1 MKRRRGVRLA
11 GFSLGFSLMELLLAL
26 VIAAVLVAIAL
37 PSYAGYTAR
46 ARRVAARSSLV
57 QLAHW
62 LERVA
67 TSTGSYPADTD
78 IPAGL
83 LKSDGDHYR
92 LKATTKN
99 STFKLEAAP
108 LGAQAG
114 DRCGTLTLLQSGERN
129 ISNATSDTTVD
140 ACWNR

>member
-1 MKRRRGVRLA
+1 MNRRVNTRPA
-11 GFSLGFSLMELLLAL
+11 GFSLIELMVTL
-26 VIAAVLVAIAL
+26 VMIAVLAAIAL
-37 PSYAGYTAR
+37 PSYGQYAAR
-46 ARRVAARSSLV
+46 ARRVTARSSLV

-67 TSTGSYPADTD
+67 TSTGRYPQDID

-83 LKSDGDHYR
+83 LRSEGDHYR
-92 LKATTKN
+92 LRARTGD
-99 STFKLEAAP
+99 STFTLEAIP
-108 LGAQAG
+108 LGVQAG

-129 ISNATSDTTVD
+129 ISNATPDTTVD